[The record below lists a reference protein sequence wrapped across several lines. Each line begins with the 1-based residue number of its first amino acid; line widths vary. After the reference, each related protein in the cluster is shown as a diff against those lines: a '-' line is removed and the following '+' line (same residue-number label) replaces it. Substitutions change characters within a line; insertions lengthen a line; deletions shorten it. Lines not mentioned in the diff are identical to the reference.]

1 MPLKARVVV
10 VDDHPVFRYGLVSLV
25 ESEEQYQVV
34 AQAGSMSE
42 ALTVLEAEIPDL
54 LLVDLSLGRGGTGLD
69 LLEVVRDR
77 FPSVL
82 TLVVSIHNE
91 AVYAERARAA
101 GARGYVM
108 KQSPGSVLK
117 DAIRRILAGKT
128 VFDHPVPASGTPR
141 APTPGPEALATLS
154 PREREVL
161 ELLGKGRG
169 VNEIAGL
176 LGISAKTIGVHQD
189 HIKTRLGV
197 ANNYELRRCAIEWLA
212 SR

>member
-1 MPLKARVVV
+1 MKTRFLV

-25 ESEEQYQVV
+25 ESEPRYQVV
-34 AQAGSMSE
+34 AQAGSVAE
-42 ALTVLEAEIPDL
+42 AVACLEVQIPDI

-69 LLEVVRDR
+69 LLEVVRER
-77 FPSVL
+77 FPTVL

-91 AVYAERARAA
+91 AVYADRAKAA

-108 KQSPGSVLK
+108 KQAPASVLK
-117 DAIRRILAGKT
+117 EAIQSILAGNT
-128 VFDHPVPASGTPR
+128 VFAPAPEASASNPN
-141 APTPGPEALATLS
+141 PGPDPRSVLS

-176 LGISAKTIGVHQD
+176 LGVSAKTVGVHQE
-189 HIKTRLGV
+189 HIKVRMGV
-197 ANNYELRRCAIEWLA
+197 ANNYELRRYAIEWLA
-212 SR
+212 SL